1 MTGEGHGS
9 TVKLTSFQWD
19 RVLQEEHQG
28 IDLQRIDSDME
39 VVIVAEPVKLPT
51 IGKSFSSVHVKWTR
65 YAMWGVLV
73 FP

>member
-1 MTGEGHGS
+1 
-9 TVKLTSFQWD
+9 
-19 RVLQEEHQG
+19 
-28 IDLQRIDSDME
+28 ME